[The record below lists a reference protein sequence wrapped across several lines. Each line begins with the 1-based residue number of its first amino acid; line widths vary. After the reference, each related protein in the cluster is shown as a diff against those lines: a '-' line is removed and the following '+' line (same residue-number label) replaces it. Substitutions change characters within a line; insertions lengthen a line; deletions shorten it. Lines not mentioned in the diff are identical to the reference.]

1 MSDDLL
7 DVATQVIANGCGCD
21 RQCEALVGADVYC
34 GCRVDATTVLGL
46 ARSAALEEAAKVAED
61 MTLGVRELRAKL
73 TKQDVDGSKVAA
85 AIRAL
90 KDK

>member
-7 DVATQVIANGCGCD
+7 DVATQVIATGCSCD

-34 GCRVDATTVLGL
+34 GCRVDATTIVGF
-46 ARSAALEEAAKVAED
+46 ARSAAIEEAAKVAEG
-61 MTLGVRELRAKL
+61 MTESQRERAL
-73 TKQDVDGSKVAA
+73 TSRGFLVPRCPIAA

-90 KDK
+90 K